1 MFLPINKHILVSK
14 TTQEEKT
21 SSGVLLPESS
31 TQEPA
36 YQSLKIEK
44 VSFDCEKFN
53 NHDLNAQ
60 VIAPSNM
67 VIEVE
72 HGGEKFFLVQENYI
86 LAMVK

>member
-1 MFLPINKHILVSK
+1 MFFPINKHILVSK
-14 TTQEEKT
+14 VTQADET
-21 SSGVLLPESS
+21 PSGVLLPETS
-31 TQEPA
+31 TVEPA

-53 NHDLNAQ
+53 SHDLNAQ
-60 VIAPSNM
+60 VIAPTNM

-72 HGGEKFFLVQENYI
+72 HNGDTFFLVQENYI